1 MAAMAV
7 MFVLLPVALAF
18 AAAALAVLLWAIH
31 DGQFDDLDTPALRI
45 LLDDE
50 RGPVVDASRPTGTGR
65 PASNPP
71 R

>member
-1 MAAMAV
+1 MAV

-18 AAAALAVLLWAIH
+18 AAGALAVFLWAVRT
-31 DGQFDDLDTPALRI
+31 GQFDDLDTPPIRI

-50 RGPVVDASRPTGTGR
+50 DGPPAGDA
-65 PASNPP
+65 AAP